1 MMTENNELEVKRER
15 LARVA
20 EEAGVQGI
28 LLATHHNI
36 AWITGGRSNRID
48 GSREAGSARLLLT
61 PQGRRMVFANTIE
74 MPRLMDEV
82 LAGLDYEPVEFPWT
96 EDQADP
102 GCAVTLALKA
112 LGTGAAIGSDW
123 PLPGATVIEGRI
135 ARARA
140 LLTPAEVE
148 RYRILGRDA
157 GITIGN
163 LCRTLVPGLEEQEIA
178 RRASDALAG
187 VRARGNVVLVGSDE
201 RLLRYRHPVAT
212 RTRWRN
218 VVMVV
223 VCAERD
229 GLVVALSRILCA
241 GQVPEDLASR
251 TRVAASVFA
260 RLLDESR
267 PGATGARLYAV
278 AAEAYET
285 AGYPGEVHRHHQGGA
300 IGYRSREWV
309 AHPRSSEV
317 VEARQ
322 AFAWNP
328 SLPGAKVEDTS
339 LVLGDDLEVITTT
352 PDWPVI
358 PVEARG
364 HTVMVSD
371 VWSVV

>member
-1 MMTENNELEVKRER
+1 MMTGDDELEVKRER
-15 LARVA
+15 LARVT

-48 GSREAGSARLLLT
+48 GSREAGSARLLIT
-61 PQGRRMVFANTIE
+61 PEGRRMVFANTIE

-102 GCAVTLALKA
+102 GCAVTLALKT
-112 LGTGAAIGSDW
+112 LGAGAAIGSDW

-140 LLTPAEVE
+140 LLTPAEIE
-148 RYRILGRDA
+148 RYRALGRDA
-157 GITIGN
+157 GIAIGS
-163 LCRTLVPGLEEQEIA
+163 LCRTLVPGLEEREIA

-187 VRARGNVVLVGSDE
+187 VRARGIVVLVGSDE
-201 RLLRYRHPVAT
+201 RLRRYRHPVAT
-212 RTRWRN
+212 DTRWRN

-229 GLVVALSRILCA
+229 GLVVALSRIVCA
-241 GQVPEDLASR
+241 GPVPEDLASR
-251 TRVAASVFA
+251 TRVAASVFG
-260 RLLDESR
+260 RLLEESR
-267 PGATGARLYAV
+267 PGVTAARLFAG
-278 AAEAYET
+278 AAEAYEA
-285 AGYPGEVHRHHQGGA
+285 AGYPGEEHRHHQGGA

-309 AHPRSSEV
+309 AHPRSPERV
-317 VEARQ
+317 QPRQ

-328 SLPGAKVEDTS
+328 SVPGAKVEDTA
-339 LVLGDDLEVITTT
+339 LVLGDDLEIITTT
-352 PDWPVI
+352 PNWPVI
-358 PVEARG
+358 PVDARG
-364 HTVMVSD
+364 HTVVVSD

>member
-1 MMTENNELEVKRER
+1 MTTADDELDVKRER

-20 EEAGVQGI
+20 EEAGVQGV
-28 LLATHHNI
+28 LLATHHNV

-48 GSREAGSARLLLT
+48 GSRDAGSARLLIT

-74 MPRLMDEV
+74 MPRLIDEV

-112 LGTGAAIGSDW
+112 LGPGAVVASDW

-140 LLTPAEVE
+140 LLTSAEVG
-148 RYRILGRDA
+148 RYRALGRDA
-157 GITIGN
+157 GIAIGS
-163 LCRTLVPGLEEQEIA
+163 LCRTLVPGLEEREIA
-178 RRASDALAG
+178 RRAADALAAVG
-187 VRARGNVVLVGSDE
+187 ARGIVVLVGSDE

-212 RTRWRN
+212 STRWRN
-218 VVMVV
+218 IVMVV

-229 GLVVALSRILCA
+229 GLVAALSRIVCA
-241 GQVPEDLASR
+241 GPVPDDLALR
-251 TRVAASVFA
+251 TRVAATVFG
-260 RLLDESR
+260 RLLDASR
-267 PGATGARLYAV
+267 PGATAARLYAV
-278 AAEAYET
+278 AAEAYEA
-285 AGYPGEVHRHHQGGA
+285 AGYPGEELRHHQGGA

-339 LVLGDDLEVITTT
+339 LVLGDDLDVITTT